1 MPQQPLTDAQTRII
15 QQLTQDHQT
24 PAFCVE
30 IVEAAMR
37 FRNASAP
44 RSVTRTAEAQADLF
58 AAIDKVS

>member
-1 MPQQPLTDAQTRII
+1 MQPLTEAQSRVI
-15 QQLTQDHQT
+15 QQLSQDDQT

-44 RSVTRTAEAQADLF
+44 SGAMSKKDAEQRLF